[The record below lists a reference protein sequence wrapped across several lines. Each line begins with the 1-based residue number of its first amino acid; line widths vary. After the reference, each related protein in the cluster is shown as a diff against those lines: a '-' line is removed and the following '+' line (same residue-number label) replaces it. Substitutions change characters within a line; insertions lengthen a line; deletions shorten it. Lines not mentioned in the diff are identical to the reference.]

1 MTNLKGFYSSTK
13 LKDAIHCFIATQIIN
28 SKENKELK
36 DAFLAMDVNNDGK
49 LDKQEMLVLYKSKF
63 GDEQQAI
70 EVVESMMSKVDVDNS
85 GFIDYTEFI
94 AASIGE
100 KKLMSKKNLQVVFAM
115 FDKDGSGTISASEL
129 NEMLG
134 DEDLKNCS

>member
-1 MTNLKGFYSSTK
+1 M
-13 LKDAIHCFIATQIIN
+13 
-28 SKENKELK
+28 
-36 DAFLAMDVNNDGK
+36 
-49 LDKQEMLVLYKSKF
+49 YKSKF